1 MNKNAKRLN
10 RRKQK
15 RAIVLRRQRIL
26 IAAFGT
32 LAMLLIAANWN
43 KLDPV
48 TDFSDIR
55 MFEAIPEND
64 TVIARF
70 DVIDETGV
78 VPQLAEMAIHREKP
92 AAEDHQ
98 EELSVPI
105 DVLFD
110 MRNAEST

>member
-32 LAMLLIAANWN
+32 LAMLLIAVNWN

-70 DVIDETGV
+70 DVVDETSV
-78 VPQLAEMAIHREKP
+78 LSEMAMHKEKP